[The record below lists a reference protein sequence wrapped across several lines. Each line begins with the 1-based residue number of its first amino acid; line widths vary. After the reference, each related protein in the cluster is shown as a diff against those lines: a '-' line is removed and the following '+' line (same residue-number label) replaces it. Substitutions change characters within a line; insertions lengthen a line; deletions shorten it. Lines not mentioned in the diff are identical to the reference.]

1 MEIESG
7 LLDGDPP
14 DVAPQLLNKI
24 LVSRG
29 VVARIVEVE
38 AYWGQHDPASH
49 AFRGMTPRNATMFA
63 GPGLLYVYRSYGIH
77 WCANVVLK
85 EPGEAAAVL
94 LRAIEPIEGFEVLA
108 ERRPRVA
115 RQFDLTNGPG
125 KLCAGLGI
133 TFDDDGTDLL
143 SPYSAV
149 RLMSDGREPPPNPLI
164 TTRVGITRAIEKP
177 WRFAVPD
184 NKWVSRGRPATPS
197 AEPELSSPAAAPESA
212 NPAARTESTSPAA
225 APESGNSAAPN
236 RSTNRPAPEGE
247 SQ

>member
-1 MEIESG
+1 MDLDRD
-7 LLDGDPP
+7 LLGGDPP
-14 DVAPQLLNKI
+14 EVAPQLLNKV

-49 AFRGMTPRNATMFA
+49 AYRGMTPRNATMFA

-94 LRAIEPIEGFEVLA
+94 LRAVEPIEGLQILA
-108 ERRPRVA
+108 ERRRGVR

-143 SPYSAV
+143 SSDSEV
-149 RLMSDGREPPPNPLI
+149 RLMSDGREPPHNPLI

-184 NKWVSRGRPATPS
+184 NKWVSRGRPARPAAT
-197 AEPELSSPAAAPESA
+197 AEPTIQPAPPTRATPQ
-212 NPAARTESTSPAA
+212 P
-225 APESGNSAAPN
+225 G
-236 RSTNRPAPEGE
+236 PEGE
-247 SQ
+247 RR